1 MSAGTL
7 VCWRRDGTP
16 KIARVLTGLDQA
28 INELE
33 HSAEMLAEAY
43 KALIEQAD
51 QIEWR
56 DEGTAEHLRTVAARC
71 RWQERD
77 ARTMIAKQ
85 TAEV

>member
-1 MSAGTL
+1 
-7 VCWRRDGTP
+7 
-16 KIARVLTGLDQA
+16 
-28 INELE
+28 
-33 HSAEMLAEAY
+33 MLAEAY